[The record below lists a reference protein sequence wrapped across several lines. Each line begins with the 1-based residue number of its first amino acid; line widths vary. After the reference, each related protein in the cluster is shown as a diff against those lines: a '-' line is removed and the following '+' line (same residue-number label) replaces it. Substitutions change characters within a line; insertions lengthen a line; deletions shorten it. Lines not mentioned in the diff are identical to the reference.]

1 MFSSRA
7 ILAIGCEL
15 SMTILI
21 ASSRNSGEN
30 FLRCSGI
37 GLLRSGLRSYWV
49 PVRNLRGSPESLVLC
64 ACCDEGGEGEVVDA
78 ARFSAAVDV
87 DEVDRVVGEQGVG
100 AAGEGEVV
108 TDVAGGLVG
117 VHAGHVV
124 SDGDAL
130 LEGGEDAEPHLGR
143 EGGLAE

>member
-49 PVRNLRGSPESLVLC
+49 PVRNLRGSPEGGPAGRRGGGRGGPFGT
-64 ACCDEGGEGEVVDA
+64 ACTGVTHDALYVGTKGPRTHPVVFVPRPVELREPFDA
-78 ARFSAAVDV
+78 AVG
-87 DEVDRVVGEQGVG
+87 GEQGAAVG
-100 AAGEGEVV
+100 FR
-108 TDVAGGLVG
+108 TD
-117 VHAGHVV
+117 
-124 SDGDAL
+124 ST
-130 LEGGEDAEPHLGR
+130 
-143 EGGLAE
+143 

>member
-49 PVRNLRGSPESLVLC
+49 PVRNLRGSPGF
-64 ACCDEGGEGEVVDA
+64 GGAVVA
-78 ARFSAAVDV
+78 EAGGAGVVGGLGGFAVAVVFVVGAAAVGVGVGEPPAEQIVGAGDGGGAGV
-87 DEVDRVVGEQGVG
+87 GDGGLPGDRVVVG
-100 AAGEGEVV
+100 ADRG
-108 TDVAGGLVG
+108 
-117 VHAGHVV
+117 
-124 SDGDAL
+124 
-130 LEGGEDAEPHLGR
+130 
-143 EGGLAE
+143 